1 MRLAPRLAAAL
12 AVATLLT
19 AGCASQ
25 RVALLS
31 NEDGKGAGAVAV
43 LDPQTGAERGEI
55 AMADTEASL
64 AGKGALKTKAVDAR
78 KPWFGD
84 LAARMPYPPQTYVL
98 YFYEG
103 TSDITT
109 ESAPILEALKKA
121 VNANSDVQIT
131 GHTDTVGSSDANDR
145 LSLKRAEDIRALLV
159 KEGLPVENSKVAG
172 RGERE
177 PLVKTPDNTAEPAN
191 RRVEVV
197 LRY

>member
-1 MRLAPRLAAAL
+1 MRLGLTVVATAAL
-12 AVATLLT
+12 V

-25 RVALLS
+25 TVALLP
-31 NEDGKGAGAVAV
+31 NEGGKGAGAVAV
-43 LDPQTGAERGEI
+43 LDPETGAERGEI
-55 AMADTEASL
+55 ATADTEASV
-64 AGKGALKTKAVDAR
+64 AGKGALKAKAVNAK

-84 LAARMPYPPQTYVL
+84 LAARVPYPPQTYVL

-109 ESAPILEALKKA
+109 ESEPILAALKAA
-121 VNANSDVQIT
+121 VNANSEVQIT
-131 GHTDTVGSSDANDR
+131 GHTDTVGSADANDR

-159 KEGLPVENSKVAG
+159 TDGLPVGNSKVTG

-177 PLVKTPDNTAEPAN
+177 LMVKTPDNTDEQAN
-191 RRVEVV
+191 RRVEIV